1 MILSLSAQLSSAAEI
16 PARFEFR
23 GAGYGH
29 GVGMSQIGAYG
40 QALEGKL
47 GTEIVSHY
55 YPGTTIEAVDDSQFV
70 RVNIADKV
78 ATVGFS
84 IEAVS
89 GAPAPMLVYAGDLA
103 PEVPATSAPVAEISV
118 GGELI
123 FSALSG
129 TLISS
134 LLDSQS
140 KMSTTLP
147 NERSWT
153 LRWSGTPTYP
163 GEINIVK
170 MRQGSVVRKYKYGQI
185 QVKFI
190 PPVSPAIQGTIIACL
205 LYTSDAADE

>member
-1 MILSLSAQLSSAAEI
+1 MSSAAEI
-16 PARFEFR
+16 PSRFEFR

-40 QALEGKL
+40 QALEGKQA
-47 GTEIVSHY
+47 TEIVSHY

-84 IEAVS
+84 VEALM
-89 GAPAPMLVYAGDLA
+89 GTAAPMLVYAGDLA
-103 PEVPATSAPVAEISV
+103 PEVPATSAPIAQVTA

-129 TLISS
+129 ALISS
-134 LLDSQS
+134 LLDPQT
-140 KMSTTLP
+140 KATTTLP
-147 NERSWT
+147 SERSWT
-153 LRWSGTPTYP
+153 LRWSGTPSYP

-185 QVKFI
+185 QERFI
-190 PPVSPAIQGTIIACL
+190 PPV
-205 LYTSDAADE
+205 